1 MKKRFATILVLL
13 TLTLRA
19 FAQEAAA
26 PQEARTGFTGGGFP
40 ILGYDPD
47 MGMRLGVRGNVYDF
61 GREGWYPNPRQ
72 TIYTEASW
80 YLKGSQLYT
89 LSYDNRFLIPGIRF
103 TFTAQYADEKAY
115 DFYGFGGYASYYDAS
130 LPTGYYKMSRK
141 MPVGKID
148 FTGKIFGKL
157 YWKFG
162 YHFRYFI
169 LDEFDG
175 DALEEL
181 PFKKSLFEWYQD
193 LGFIAA
199 DEFNGG
205 MTSAW
210 RAGLSYDSRDAEAA
224 PSRGL
229 WADAFMEWAPKW
241 MGTNKPYGSYSAVL
255 RQYFPLMRDK
265 LVLAYRAGIQGY
277 IGKPA
282 FYVLPFESVLGGPGW
297 DHDGF
302 GGYNT
307 IRGVMRGRL
316 QGQSVCYFNA
326 ELRWKFFETRV
337 LDQDLAF
344 GANIFFDGGRVLK
357 EYTDV
362 SVDADTWKV
371 PLAAG
376 KIPEQ
381 LVKGAPESF
390 HLSAGGGLRAILN
403 RNFIISLDYGQAF
416 NRQDNRRGGSLYFNT
431 GFLF

>member
-1 MKKRFATILVLL
+1 MHF
-13 TLTLRA
+13 
-19 FAQEAAA
+19 
-26 PQEARTGFTGGGFP
+26 
-40 ILGYDPD
+40 
-47 MGMRLGVRGNVYDF
+47 
-61 GREGWYPNPRQ
+61 
-72 TIYTEASW
+72 
-80 YLKGSQLYT
+80 LKY
-89 LSYDNRFLIPGIRF
+89 
-103 TFTAQYADEKAY
+103 
-115 DFYGFGGYASYYDAS
+115 
-130 LPTGYYKMSRK
+130 
-141 MPVGKID
+141 
-148 FTGKIFGKL
+148 
-157 YWKFG
+157 
-162 YHFRYFI
+162 
-169 LDEFDG
+169 
-175 DALEEL
+175 
-181 PFKKSLFEWYQD
+181 
-193 LGFIAA
+193 
-199 DEFNGG
+199 
-205 MTSAW
+205 
-210 RAGLSYDSRDAEAA
+210 
-224 PSRGL
+224 
-229 WADAFMEWAPKW
+229 
-241 MGTNKPYGSYSAVL
+241 
-255 RQYFPLMRDK
+255 
-265 LVLAYRAGIQGY
+265 
-277 IGKPA
+277 
-282 FYVLPFESVLGGPGW
+282 W

-371 PLAAG
+371 PVAAG